1 MLQQSLIGGKF
12 FAVMFWLIAD
22 GLFAVVVV
30 VVSLLPDCHLHQ
42 QCTTATCGT
51 NNSCHCCAQNVA
63 ATFFYDAAV
72 AAAAKTLTVNC
83 GMPSLLDLM
92 SGHFVRL
99 KQVHEAVKGSR
110 KRRQH
115 MHAHTNIHMYE
126 HVYDVQQLPHLVA
139 TSWTASVRIMRG
151 LRVGRCPVDTNVH

>member
-30 VVSLLPDCHLHQ
+30 VVSWLPDCHLRQ

-63 ATFFYDAAV
+63 ATFFMMLLLRLLLLKHWPLIV
-72 AAAAKTLTVNC
+72 ACLLCWTWCLFTLCDWSTC
-83 GMPSLLDLM
+83 M
-92 SGHFVRL
+92 RQL
-99 KQVHEAVKGSR
+99 KEAEREGN
-110 KRRQH
+110 
-115 MHAHTNIHMYE
+115 TCMYE
-126 HVYDVQQLPHLVA
+126 HIYEVQQLPHLVA
-139 TSWTASVRIMRG
+139 SNWTASVRIMRG
-151 LRVGRCPVDTNVH
+151 LRVLRCPVDTNVH

>member
-22 GLFAVVVV
+22 GLFAVV
-30 VVSLLPDCHLHQ
+30 SLLPDCHLRQ
-42 QCTTATCGT
+42 QWTTATCGT

-63 ATFFYDAAV
+63 ATFFYDAA
-72 AAAAKTLTVNC
+72 AKTLTVNC

-99 KQVHEAVKGSR
+99 KHVHGAVKGSR

-115 MHAHTNIHMYE
+115 ICMYE

-151 LRVGRCPVDTNVH
+151 LRVVRRPVDTNVH